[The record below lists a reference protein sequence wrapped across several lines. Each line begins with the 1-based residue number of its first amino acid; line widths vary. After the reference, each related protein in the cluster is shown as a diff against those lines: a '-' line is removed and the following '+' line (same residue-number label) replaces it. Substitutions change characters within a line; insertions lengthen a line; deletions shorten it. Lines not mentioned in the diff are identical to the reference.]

1 MSRIRINLP
10 ALRAFEAAAR
20 LQSLTRAARELSVTQ
35 AAVSHQVR
43 QLEQQ
48 LGVALFRRLPRGLAP
63 TDAALAL
70 LPAIQD
76 SFERLETALARSGA
90 GDAREVVTLGVVGT
104 FAACWLLPRLPA
116 FVQAHPLIDV
126 RVATHNNTVDLAGEG
141 LDFAVRYGQ
150 GNWPG
155 LQARLLLEAPL
166 APLCSPALANRL
178 ARVEDLHEQTL
189 LRSYFVDDWRQWF
202 EACGAAPPPRLNGP
216 LFDSSLAMVH
226 CALQGLGVA
235 LAPPVMF
242 ARELALGCLEQPF
255 ATQLAAGGY
264 WLTRLPLRPPGAAAQ
279 RVADWLQQQA
289 ACPTAVTP
297 AGAVARPCAGSR
309 RA

>member
-1 MSRIRINLP
+1 MSRTRINLS

-20 LQSLTRAARELSVTQ
+20 QQSLTRAAQELNVTQ

-63 TDAALAL
+63 TDAALGL
-70 LPAIQD
+70 LPAIRD
-76 SFERLETALARSGA
+76 SFDRIEAALMRCAA
-90 GDAREVVTLGVVGT
+90 GEAREVVTVGVVGT
-104 FAACWLLPRLPA
+104 FAAGWLLPRLPA
-116 FVQAHPLIDV
+116 FAQAHPLIEV
-126 RVATHNNTVDLAGEG
+126 RVATHNNKVDLAGEG

-155 LQARLLLEAPL
+155 LQATHLLAAPL
-166 APLCSPALANRL
+166 APLCGAALAAQL
-178 ARVEDLHEQTL
+178 ACVEDLHGQVL
-189 LRSYFVDDWRQWF
+189 LRSYFVDDWRLWF
-202 EACGAAPPPRLNGP
+202 EACGAAAPARLSGP

-235 LAPPVMF
+235 LAPPLMF
-242 ARELALGCLEQPF
+242 ARELAQGRLVQPF
-255 ATQLAAGGY
+255 TTQLHAGSY

-279 RVADWLQQQA
+279 RFAEWLLQQA
-289 ACPTAVTP
+289 AAAP
-297 AGAVARPCAGSR
+297 GG
-309 RA
+309 